1 MQVTTIIS
9 LKTGYA
15 LVSVI
20 RPGPHNIMPIKN
32 YTTKVPPNRS
42 IAEIQDALVRHGAT
56 GVLYMYEQGTGR
68 IEALQFLLRI
78 KNQDV
83 SFALP
88 VHWRK
93 FQRVLELQQVPRWN
107 QEEYVYRVA
116 WRNIR
121 DWVMAQL
128 ALYETEIVEMPQVFL
143 PFATDSKGKTL
154 YEKLLGG
161 EFLLGDVS

>member
-1 MQVTTIIS
+1 M
-9 LKTGYA
+9 A
-15 LVSVI
+15 
-20 RPGPHNIMPIKN
+20 IKN
-32 YTTKVPPNRS
+32 YTTKVPSHRS
-42 IAEIQDALVRHGAT
+42 IAEIQDALVKHGAT
-56 GVLYMYEQGTGR
+56 GVLYKYEQGTGR

-83 SFALP
+83 AFSLP

-93 FQRVLELQQVPRWN
+93 FQRVLELQQVRRWDD
-107 QEEYVYRVA
+107 EEYVYRVA

-143 PFATDSKGKTL
+143 PFATDAKGQTL
-154 YEKLLGG
+154 YEKMVEGK
-161 EFLLGDVS
+161 FLLGDGQQE